1 MALGN
6 FNVFRLVPHI
16 NFNALR
22 HRWQKLLLDYLLNNL
37 PAHELPNFKQIK
49 NNLYKK
55 YDNGFYVYAK
65 PDNIS
70 SISQTINYVV
80 RYTGRPAM
88 AQSRILNYDGTYVTY
103 YYERH
108 EDGKRIEETIHVY
121 EFIKRLIKHI
131 PDKYFKVIRYYGI
144 YSKEHKHSKKIFKF
158 LNDTQI
164 SIREKLRKWNLSIE
178 LSFGYNPTK
187 CSCGGNMIFWDLMIP
202 NIKVL
207 QYDTLPLY
215 NAVGG

>member
-1 MALGN
+1 
-6 FNVFRLVPHI
+6 
-16 NFNALR
+16 
-22 HRWQKLLLDYLLNNL
+22 
-37 PAHELPNFKQIK
+37 
-49 NNLYKK
+49 
-55 YDNGFYVYAK
+55 
-65 PDNIS
+65 
-70 SISQTINYVV
+70 
-80 RYTGRPAM
+80 M